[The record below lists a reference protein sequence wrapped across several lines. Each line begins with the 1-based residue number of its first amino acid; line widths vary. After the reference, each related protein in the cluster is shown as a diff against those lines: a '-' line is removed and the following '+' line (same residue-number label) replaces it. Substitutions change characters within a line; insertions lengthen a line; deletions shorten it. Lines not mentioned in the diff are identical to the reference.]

1 MSAYGIFTTRE
12 RELMIGGWHT
22 VDFGKVKVN
31 HEKVMDLGNFE
42 TLKTATN
49 RWGDGKAK
57 VVKAIKDGKVAQLN
71 DLTKPEATA
80 MCLAWQCVEGMAPN
94 TKKMVELGITKTEKT
109 AANKWGLIKKKFGLK
124 PADTNDGAA
133 DISTPGAASTPAKT
147 PKSKKS
153 TGTKRKAAGEDVSE
167 TPTKRTKRAAAP
179 TKLTI
184 DDDDAADS
192 NVPGEEEDDAVL
204 ALAAEE
210 QVLQESEA

>member
-1 MSAYGIFTTRE
+1 MSAYDIFTIRE
-12 RELMIGGWHT
+12 RELMIGGWHA
-22 VDFGKVKVN
+22 VDFGKLN
-31 HEKVMDLGNFE
+31 NEKLKDLGNFE

-57 VVKAIKDGKVAQLN
+57 VVKAIKDGKVAQLSEF
-71 DLTKPEATA
+71 TKPEATA
-80 MCLAWQCVEGMAPN
+80 LCLAWQCGDGMAPN
-94 TKKMVELGITKTEKT
+94 AKKMVELSITKTEKT

-184 DDDDAADS
+184 DDDAADS

-210 QVLQESEA
+210 RVLQESEA